1 MEQIYDVNS
10 SSKRLYC
17 HGIFS
22 AINMLADINL
32 QNQTRSGT
40 LDEAVKKRY
49 NKSQFKMQKRRLSL
63 NFFEL

>member
-1 MEQIYDVNS
+1 MQTFI
-10 SSKRLYC
+10 C